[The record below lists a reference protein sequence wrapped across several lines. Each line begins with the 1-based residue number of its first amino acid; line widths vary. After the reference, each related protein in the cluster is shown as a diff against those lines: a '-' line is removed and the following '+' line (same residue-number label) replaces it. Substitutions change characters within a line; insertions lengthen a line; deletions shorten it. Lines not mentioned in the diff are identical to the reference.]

1 MSLGTLSPCWET
13 RAYWWVKGHL
23 KIQVALS
30 HSTKIEV
37 WLWSGGHWKS
47 QEFYSSL
54 LMHMRVYVKLYTNIN
69 IHIYRCLNL
78 FFFFNEG
85 IHATDP
91 APPHAFLYSHGH
103 YSCFI
108 WSCWWLLMVF
118 CMNMKRM
125 DRLCPPPPQGFM
137 SVAMKTIQVLSGFRQ
152 WVNYPG
158 YMVNQRW
165 SKGLEDLLRFKMW

>member
-37 WLWSGGHWKS
+37 WLWSGGHWKKPGILLILAYAHACVCKVIYKH
-47 QEFYSSL
+47 QHTHIQMFEF
-54 LMHMRVYVKLYTNIN
+54 I
-69 IHIYRCLNL
+69 
-78 FFFFNEG
+78 FFFNEG

-108 WSCWWLLMVF
+108 WSWWLLMVF

-125 DRLCPPPPQGFM
+125 DRLCAPPPQGFV
-137 SVAMKTIQVLSGFRQ
+137 SVAVKAIQVLSGFRQ